1 MADRRI
7 TVLNPTGYQEVLQTS
22 DTLFVDSPSEF
33 AGADFSQNVTFTTG
47 EFSGN
52 VTINGTP
59 SALTDAVTVEYVNN
73 VASGL
78 VLTAELPIFID
89 GQEIRIQSG
98 TDTSEGSVR
107 FATNA
112 EALAGSAVD
121 AAVTPDQ
128 LVFALNGVSITGV
141 APVQVAETSDNNFE
155 VSIDYA
161 TSATDGVVQF
171 ATDAEA
177 SGGTSETVAVNPKQV
192 KSAIDQIPYAT
203 DSTPGLIRIATPAEI
218 AAGSDN
224 TTAVTPAQV
233 AQVVGGVSVTA
244 NLPLTVAASGTVFD
258 FDINY
263 ATETTDGSIRIASA
277 AEMTAGTS
285 TNTVVTPAALETR
298 LGGLEIVDGD
308 TINKGLVRFATNSE
322 VIAGT
327 EPLAAVAPS
336 SLRAA
341 LDDPDYLLDAGTY

>member
-47 EFSGN
+47 AFSGN

-98 TDTSEGSVR
+98 SDTSEGSVR

-112 EALAGSAVD
+112 EALTGAAVD

-128 LVFALNGVSITGV
+128 LVFALNGVNITGV
-141 APVQVAETSDNNFE
+141 APVQVVETSDNNFE

-203 DSTPGLIRIATPAEI
+203 DSTPGLIRIATPAEV

-233 AQVVGGVSVTA
+233 AQVVGEVSVTA

-308 TINKGLVRFATNSE
+308 TTNKGLVRFATNSE

>member
-47 EFSGN
+47 AFSGN

-308 TINKGLVRFATNSE
+308 TTNKGLVRFATNSE

>member
-47 EFSGN
+47 AFSGN

-141 APVQVAETSDNNFE
+141 APVQVAETSNNNFE

-244 NLPLTVAASGTVFD
+244 NLPLTVAVSGTVFD

-308 TINKGLVRFATNSE
+308 TTNKGLVRFATNSE

>member
-47 EFSGN
+47 AFSGN

-308 TINKGLVRFATNSE
+308 TTNKGLVRFATNSE

-341 LDDPDYLLDAGTY
+341 LDDPNYLLDAGTY